1 MPSMF
6 RTRITFERLRE
17 FIHDVYADKDR
28 KFAE

>member
-6 RTRITFERLRE
+6 TTTINHERLRE